1 MREFRQTIPAL
12 LVLAVATA
20 TAAVSFSARPA
31 QAQSVLDRTP
41 NLAGGWTGTE
51 GTVYFNFLH
60 RFWKVDGGTESQILN
75 SPTFFL
81 AVPLPGRTLVGVD
94 YASNSLVDGTE
105 SNEYEYFARWT
116 PISADEGHP
125 VDLSVTG
132 AYNEAAGSEVVDK
145 TRGSADAEV
154 SVSLPVGR
162 VKLMAAGR
170 FLSDVYDDGLG
181 ESKWAIGGGA
191 TIRVSDNVALAGDVV
206 TLTDRTVGSGGAG
219 ATVPD
224 GELDVAWSAALQL
237 AVPYTPH
244 TFSLQVTNARTASL
258 QGSSFGDGQR
268 RYGFEFTIPF
278 TLSRYFGGRQG
289 TTQQGPS
296 GQVGAEVIMSN
307 QLRFEPAVV
316 TISAG
321 QAVRWS
327 NSSALIHTVTADPSR
342 AMQADN
348 VRLPSGVDAFD
359 SGDIGPGGSFTWTFT
374 EPGEYRYI
382 CIPHEGAAMVG
393 TIVVR

>member
-1 MREFRQTIPAL
+1 MRDLRQVVPAL
-12 LVLAVATA
+12 MLLAVATEGIFA
-20 TAAVSFSARPA
+20 SARPV
-31 QAQSVLDRTP
+31 QGQSVLERTP
-41 NLAGGWTGTE
+41 NLAAGWIGTE

-60 RFWKVDGGTESQILN
+60 RFWTVDAGDEDLILN

-81 AVPLPGRTLVGVD
+81 AVPLPGRTLLGVD
-94 YASNSLVDGTE
+94 YASNSRVDGTE
-105 SNEYEYFARWT
+105 FNEYEFFARWT
-116 PISADEGHP
+116 PVSAATGHP
-125 VDLSVTG
+125 LDLSFTG
-132 AYNEAAGSEVVDK
+132 AYNEAAGTEVDGA
-145 TRGSADAEV
+145 TGGSADAEL
-154 SVSLPVGR
+154 SVSFPIDR
-162 VKLMAAGR
+162 VKLIAVGR

-191 TIRVSDNVALAGDVV
+191 TLRLWDNVALAGDVV
-206 TLTDRTVGSGGAG
+206 SLTDRTVGSGGAG
-219 ATVPD
+219 ADVPD

-237 AVPYTPH
+237 GVPYTPH

-289 TTQQGPS
+289 SAQQGPS
-296 GQVGAEVIMSN
+296 GEVAAEVTLSN
-307 QLRFEPAVV
+307 QLRFEPAAV

-321 QAVRWS
+321 QAVRWL

-342 AMQADN
+342 AAQAAN
-348 VRLPSGVDAFD
+348 VRLPAGADAFD

-374 EPGEYRYI
+374 VPGEYRYI
-382 CIPHEGAAMVG
+382 CIPHEGAAMTG
-393 TIVVR
+393 TIMVR